1 MNDSSGKNSLW
12 KKVPPKSK
20 AKTTKY
26 RVQKPT
32 NFNVK
37 IPRDSIDE
45 MPIMVMITRD
55 SKTCK
60 FQRLDA

>member
-12 KKVPPKSK
+12 KKVPSKSK

-32 NFNVK
+32 NSNDE

-45 MPIMVMITRD
+45 MPIMVIIP
-55 SKTCK
+55 
-60 FQRLDA
+60 Q